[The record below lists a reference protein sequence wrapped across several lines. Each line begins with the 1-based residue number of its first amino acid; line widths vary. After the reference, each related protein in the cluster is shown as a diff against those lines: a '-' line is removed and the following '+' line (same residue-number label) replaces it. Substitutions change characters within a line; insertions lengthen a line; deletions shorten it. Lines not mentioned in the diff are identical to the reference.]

1 MRILIFAVATLFAT
15 PLLAGPTEAEV
26 RGAIARGVAHLREAQ
41 TPQGLWRYRFNTDH
55 SLGITALAGL
65 ALLENGVAADDPAIG
80 RATEVVRLLAKRSD
94 QTYDVALAILFLA
107 RRQVNSSGSDDA
119 LIRRLGARLSGGGNS
134 GLWDYAVPLEPVEG
148 DERPS
153 RRRLKQRTGDH
164 SNTQFALL
172 GVWAAGRHGLA
183 VDGPL
188 AEVDAHFRGCQNEE
202 GDWGYVP
209 DQPGGKAMTC
219 AGLMGLAISAARPAL
234 AERLSARA
242 RGAALAVDPAFIKAL
257 RSVGDEARRLGP
269 ASEIYYLWSLERVC
283 VALGLKDLD
292 GFDWYDAGAAELL
305 RRQRADGSWPE
316 SRWGSL
322 PDTCLALLF
331 LRKANLA
338 FELDRVLKLPR
349 AVGPVL
355 ATAVLAPQI
364 EEKPAPLAQGDAEVV
379 IGQASDRAFPEIAVD
394 FRVRRADG
402 SPILD
407 ATKADFRV
415 TEEGR
420 DTPITSFSAPTEI
433 LETTVVLVLDRSL
446 SMREEDR
453 IGGLKKAVDTFLGV
467 MPKGSRVGVIAFGS
481 TVEWLCPFTADPAE
495 VRRAVS
501 GLTPGGATRYYD
513 AVAEAFERIGR
524 EPGRRA
530 ILALTDGEDTF
541 SQSATLQSAIAA
553 GRKVGVPVYTLGL
566 GSEDEIE
573 ADALRKLAEGTRGRY
588 YSARDASQLRGIY
601 EGLARGLGESYRL
614 TYRSDRPLP
623 DGTLRPVAVYYKA
636 ASRAGVAEVFIP
648 GMVVPAGGWSRLFLV
663 LVCGLAALAMLPR
676 RLPRRDAT
684 QL

>member
-1 MRILIFAVATLFAT
+1 MKALVFLTFAVISAPAPT
-15 PLLAGPTEAEV
+15 LAGPSEAEV

-41 TPQGLWRYRFNTDH
+41 TPQGLWRYRYNADH

-65 ALLENGVAADDPAIG
+65 ALLENGVGADDPAIG
-80 RATEVVRLLAKRSD
+80 RAAEVVRLLAKRSD
-94 QTYDVALAILFLA
+94 QTYDLALAILFLA
-107 RRQVNSSGSDDA
+107 RRQAGATGPDDP
-119 LIRRLGARLSGGGNS
+119 LIRRLGARLAGGGPG
-134 GLWDYAVPLEPVEG
+134 GLWDYGVPLEPVEG
-148 DERPS
+148 EGKAT
-153 RRRLKQRTGDH
+153 RRRGKARAGDH

-183 VDGPL
+183 VDGSL
-188 AEVDAHFRGCQNEE
+188 AEVDAHFRGCQADDGN
-202 GDWGYVP
+202 WGYVP
-209 DQPGGKAMTC
+209 DQGGGKAMTC

-242 RGAALAVDPAFIKAL
+242 RGAALAIDPAFMMGLKA
-257 RSVGDEARRLGP
+257 VGEEARRLGP
-269 ASEIYYLWSLERVC
+269 ASEVYYLWSLERVC

-292 GFDWYDAGAAELL
+292 GFDWYDAGAAELV

-349 AVGPVL
+349 AAAPLL
-355 ATAVLAPQI
+355 AAAVVAPQVA
-364 EEKPAPLAQGDAEVV
+364 EKPVMLAQGDAEVV
-379 IGQASDRAFPEIAVD
+379 IGQASDRAFPEVAVD
-394 FRVRRADG
+394 FRVKRADG

-407 ATKADFRV
+407 ASRADFRV

-420 DTPITSFSAPTEI
+420 DAAITSFSAPTEI

-453 IGGLKKAVDTFLGV
+453 IGGLKAAVDTFLGV
-467 MPKGSRVGVIAFGS
+467 MPRGSRVAVVAFGS
-481 TVEWLCPFTADPAE
+481 TVELLCPFTADPAE

-501 GLTPGGATRYYD
+501 TLTPAGATRYYD

-541 SQSATLQSAIAA
+541 SQSATLDSAIAA

-573 ADALRKLAEGTRGRY
+573 ADALKKLAEGTRGRY
-588 YSARDASQLRGIY
+588 FSARDASQLRGIY

-636 ASRAGVAEVFIP
+636 ASRAGVAEVFVP
-648 GMVVPAGGWSRLFLV
+648 GMVVPAAGWSRLFLL
-663 LVCGLAALAMLPR
+663 LVGGLAALAAWGR
-676 RLPRRDAT
+676 RIK
-684 QL
+684 